1 MEDGMREQS
10 LAQIIGF
17 CYLIIEPRSTQYAKC
32 WMDGDDEDIRIFSKQ
47 DLMEMADKNGDNPK
61 IKAML
66 NKVFSESAIFLWEVE
81 EERITQLYASRIE
94 DEPEP
99 RKFHPLGSTAG
110 QEVGSPVTMSPAGRL
125 TVDRDLSFL
134 GVSPITI
141 DTSKF

>member
-1 MEDGMREQS
+1 MRKQS

-32 WMDGDDEDIRIFSKQ
+32 WMDGDDEDVRIFSKQ
-47 DLMEMADKNGDNPK
+47 DLMDMADMDGDNPK

-81 EERITQLYASRIE
+81 EERISQLYASRIE

-99 RKFHPLGSTAG
+99 RKFHPIGSTAG
-110 QEVGSPVTMSPAGRL
+110 QDIGSPVTMTPSGRV

-134 GVSPITI
+134 GVHPVPI
-141 DTSKF
+141 DTFKY

>member
-1 MEDGMREQS
+1 
-10 LAQIIGF
+10 
-17 CYLIIEPRSTQYAKC
+17 
-32 WMDGDDEDIRIFSKQ
+32 MDGDDEDIRIFSKQ

-125 TVDRDLSFL
+125 TVDKDLSFL
-134 GVSPITI
+134 GVSPVVI

>member
-1 MEDGMREQS
+1 MRKQS

-32 WMDGDDEDIRIFSKQ
+32 WMDGDDEDVRIFSKQ
-47 DLMEMADKNGDNPK
+47 DLMDMADMDGDNPK

-81 EERITQLYASRIE
+81 EERISQLYASRIE

-99 RKFHPLGSTAG
+99 RKFHPIGSTAG
-110 QEVGSPVTMSPAGRL
+110 QDIGSPVTMTPSGRL

-134 GVSPITI
+134 GVHPVPI
-141 DTSKF
+141 DTFKY